1 MFSIRNGAGFLAL
14 SLAAASIVTPAHA
27 FTSVKALKAS
37 KAKASVVDLVP
48 GAAPITAG
56 GFLNVRRLFDL
67 YGDLITGLPQWSQVE
82 QLIAA
87 GFPNLATDVGEVG
100 VVTNLEIDDPNVG
113 GVITGNVNVMALL
126 TMAQQM
132 GLEFASSSYRGV
144 NLFTSMLNRESVQV
158 GFTEGNKT
166 IISVDRNGEHLISK
180 GVIET
185 ISGQAS
191 SFGTE
196 KNVTLPSD
204 YILDISLEMT
214 QSLRDLTRYLGAMGN
229 TLKLATFLQ
238 VSLTAEEATK
248 DADVAVTVRMPS
260 AATAEVLKA
269 HFVVMIS
276 EFENQV
282 PPSERE
288 IVESI
293 VVETS
298 GNDVILTVT
307 IKEEAMRR
315 WAGQIGGK
323 I

>member
-1 MFSIRNGAGFLAL
+1 
-14 SLAAASIVTPAHA
+14 
-27 FTSVKALKAS
+27 
-37 KAKASVVDLVP
+37 
-48 GAAPITAG
+48 
-56 GFLNVRRLFDL
+56 
-67 YGDLITGLPQWSQVE
+67 
-82 QLIAA
+82 
-87 GFPNLATDVGEVG
+87 
-100 VVTNLEIDDPNVG
+100 
-113 GVITGNVNVMALL
+113 
-126 TMAQQM
+126 
-132 GLEFASSSYRGV
+132 
-144 NLFTSMLNRESVQV
+144 
-158 GFTEGNKT
+158 
-166 IISVDRNGEHLISK
+166 
-180 GVIET
+180 
-185 ISGQAS
+185 
-191 SFGTE
+191 
-196 KNVTLPSD
+196 
-204 YILDISLEMT
+204 
-214 QSLRDLTRYLGAMGN
+214 MGN